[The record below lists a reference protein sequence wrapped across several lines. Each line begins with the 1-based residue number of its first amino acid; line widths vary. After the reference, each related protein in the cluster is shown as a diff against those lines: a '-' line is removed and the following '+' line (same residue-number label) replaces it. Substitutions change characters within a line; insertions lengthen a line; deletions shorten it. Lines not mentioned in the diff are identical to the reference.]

1 MRIINKILEAQSGSN
16 DATLQLV
23 HKFNPLLKKYAR
35 KLGYEDAYSDLL
47 VDFLSLIKK
56 MNVRK
61 MRNRS
66 NGGIVLYI
74 SKSVLMNYLKKLR
87 EINKYKQ
94 KIRLLSALNKEEQ
107 YYVES
112 LLSSFDNYE
121 RLQIVSMK
129 QILNQHE
136 LYIIDHLFYE
146 GFSSSDI
153 AQQLGISRQ
162 AVNQS
167 KLRALKKIE
176 RKLYH
181 NI

>member
-1 MRIINKILEAQSGSN
+1 
-16 DATLQLV
+16 
-23 HKFNPLLKKYAR
+23 LLKKYAR

-136 LYIIDHLFYE
+136 LYIIDHLF
-146 GFSSSDI
+146 
-153 AQQLGISRQ
+153 L
-162 AVNQS
+162 
-167 KLRALKKIE
+167 
-176 RKLYH
+176 
-181 NI
+181 